1 MTADRNTTT
10 IIVRDFKCPARIGI
24 YPFEH
29 NAPQMIVVDID
40 MELHDY
46 RIVHDNIDATVSYE
60 DVIAELRR
68 LSGLHHELVET
79 LAEDVSRF
87 VLRDDRVST
96 VTVTIRKTEVYNEG
110 TVGVTITRKR
120 QPSAN

>member
-1 MTADRNTTT
+1 MTADKNITT

-46 RIVHDNIDATVSYE
+46 RILRDNIESTVSYE

-68 LSGLHHELVET
+68 LSGVHHELVET
-79 LAEDVSRF
+79 LAEDVARF
-87 VLRDDRVST
+87 ALQDARIHA
-96 VTVTIRKTEVYNEG
+96 VTVTIRKTEVYSEG
-110 TVGVTITRKR
+110 TVGVTISRKR
-120 QPSAN
+120 

>member
-1 MTADRNTTT
+1 MMSADRNTTI

-29 NAPQMIVVDID
+29 NAPQMIAVDID
-40 MELHDY
+40 MELRDY
-46 RIVHDNIDATVSYE
+46 RIMRDSIDATVSYE

-68 LSGLHHELVET
+68 ISGLHHELVET
-79 LAEDVSRF
+79 MAEDISRF
-87 VLRDDRVST
+87 VLRDDRVSA
-96 VTVTIRKTEVYNEG
+96 VTVTIRKTEVYSEG

-120 QPSAN
+120 